1 MSAETLSF
9 LLQVCTFERY
19 HRRYLE
25 HRAALNARV
34 LATAKK
40 QAESN
45 AVYIEINRF
54 DEDGMTFMCD
64 CRPVIQTHT
73 FTQ

>member
-9 LLQVCTFERY
+9 VLQVCTFERY
-19 HRRYLE
+19 YLRYLE

-45 AVYIEINRF
+45 ALYIEINRF
-54 DEDGMTFMCD
+54 DEDGMTVMCE
-64 CRPVIQTHT
+64 CCPVIHTHT